1 MRPLHFLLLPAAL
14 ALGAANKGDGALGAK
29 AASETAIVTL
39 EPLAVAIVDNGQVTG
54 QLRATL
60 AVRGADADLLTE
72 RLPLLRS
79 ALLAEMSEFGRLR
92 GAPYEAVDAAA
103 LAQSL
108 DRAARRAVPESRE
121 ILLLQV
127 AAVPV

>member
-14 ALGAANKGDGALGAK
+14 ALGAANKGDSSLGAK

-79 ALLAEMSEFGRLR
+79 AVLAEMSEFGRLR
-92 GAPYEAVDAAA
+92 AAPYEAVDAAA